1 VLRGAYES
9 GKKRASRS
17 WRLARV
23 SQIEQKAEDMT
34 DANGRGS
41 NNYRWMVFVVGQIL
55 TGNIFG
61 I

>member
-1 VLRGAYES
+1 MNRV
-9 GKKRASRS
+9 KKRASRS